1 MKSFDSEIVSGSVLR
16 SVWKLSWPVALTQVI
31 SGVHGF
37 VDQVLVGHYVG
48 HEGNAGV
55 GVAWQLFLVILVF
68 VSSLFHGMSIVI
80 ARYAGRRD
88 ADSVSRVAYAVLIAA
103 TYALVFF
110 VAPVGYFLAPQ
121 MLEWAR
127 VAPDVMPHALPY
139 LRISFTASAPL
150 FFMFIIAGAFNS
162 VGDAR
167 TPLKLAALST
177 VTNVL
182 LSYLLIAGPGPMPS
196 LGTAGAAIGTCLGP
210 LPSLAIAVW
219 FILAR
224 RSVIAPPPRYTLVP
238 DMTVIRTVVRLGV
251 PAGVQ
256 AVLLNLGGAV
266 LFAFIGTL
274 DRSAA
279 AQAAFALC
287 YGQLFSFVTWT
298 GFGLRAAAATVVG
311 QNLGAGNEARAVR
324 SVYVT
329 AMLGFIWSV
338 LFGIA
343 FWTIPAQLL
352 GIFGAAE
359 GPVLEIGSN
368 LLRFLGPS
376 GVFVVLALA
385 FTGGLQGAG
394 DTKRPMVIAFI
405 TQIIVL
411 LGICAWY
418 ASRDALTATTIWTAI
433 LIAHTLR
440 LVLSYAAFHQGKW
453 RGISVE
459 FSD

>member
-1 MKSFDSEIVSGSVLR
+1 MKAFDSEIVSGSVLR

-80 ARYAGRRD
+80 ARYAGKRD

-103 TYALVFF
+103 VYALVLF

-139 LRISFTASAPL
+139 LRITFTASAPL

-167 TPLKLAALST
+167 TPLKLAALAT
-177 VTNVL
+177 VANVL
-182 LSYLLIAGPGPMPS
+182 LSYLLIAGPGPLPN

-210 LPSLAIAVW
+210 LPSLLIALW
-219 FILAR
+219 IILSR
-224 RSVIAPPPRYTLVP
+224 RSVIAPPTRYTLAP

-274 DRSAA
+274 ERSAA

-287 YGQLFSFVTWT
+287 YGQLFSFVSWT

-311 QNLGAGNEARAVR
+311 QNLGAGNEARAIR
-324 SVYVT
+324 SVYMT
-329 AMLGFIWSV
+329 AALGFVWS
-338 LFGIA
+338 LAFGIA
-343 FWTIPAQLL
+343 YWTIPAQLL
-352 GIFGAAE
+352 GIFGVAE

-376 GVFVVLALA
+376 GIFVVLALA

-405 TQIIVL
+405 TQIVVL
-411 LGICAWY
+411 LGICTWF
-418 ASRDALTATTIWTAI
+418 ASRNALTTTTIWTAI
-433 LIAHTLR
+433 LTAHTLR
-440 LVLSYAAFHQGKW
+440 LALSYVAFHQGKW
-453 RGISVE
+453 RNISVE